1 MHLRKKVSAFAEN
14 HVNWNFLESVIE
26 PDSSES
32 PCALKPLKETDMSKI
47 IAALVASLFAASAFA
62 AEPQSAPA
70 TASAPAASASM
81 AASASAPVHKA
92 AKKHKKAASAS
103 ASAAASAAPAASK

>member
-1 MHLRKKVSAFAEN
+1 MRHRKKVSESKEN
-14 HVNWNFLESVIE
+14 HVNWNFLGRVIE

-32 PCALKPLKETDMSKI
+32 PCAPKPLKETDMSKI
-47 IAALVASLFAASAFA
+47 IAALVASLFAMSAFA
-62 AEPQSAPA
+62 AEPQSASA
-70 TASAPAASASM
+70 MASAPAASASM
-81 AASASAPVHKA
+81 SASASAPAHK